1 MHEGVLLIPS
11 CSAVL
16 IKANILFENS
26 NDLLKV
32 IMNYYQGKIIPVV
45 QRSNFNESINAII

>member
-32 IMNYYQGKIIPVV
+32 VMNYYQGKIIPVV

>member
-1 MHEGVLLIPS
+1 MHERVLLIPS
-11 CSAVL
+11 CNAVL
-16 IKANILFENS
+16 IKANILFEKS

-45 QRSNFNESINAII
+45 QRSNFKESINAII